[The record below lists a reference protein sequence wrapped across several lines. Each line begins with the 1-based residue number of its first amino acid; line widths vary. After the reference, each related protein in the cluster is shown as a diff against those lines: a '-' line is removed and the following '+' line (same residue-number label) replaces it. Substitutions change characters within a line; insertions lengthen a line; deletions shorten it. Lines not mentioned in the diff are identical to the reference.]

1 MVYEVVFSELFTMT
15 LFYNKRNKFRID
27 RDDGQCM
34 LMLFSTPGTCGDA
47 AANREVK
54 MKFVCPVC
62 GQEGDI
68 SEEESEYPLT
78 KRKCRHCRAI
88 LIIDPD
94 TGRVDAHKAG
104 IKDQGDVG
112 ELSSGEAEN
121 VPGVLGMSAN
131 SPVYRDWPA
140 RALISLIAL
149 IALAAVVYALVHSGE
164 ITAPFRQL
172 SEFLRQIL

>member
-1 MVYEVVFSELFTMT
+1 MT
-15 LFYNKRNKFRID
+15 FGKKRDKFRID
-27 RDDGQCM
+27 RDGGQCM
-34 LMLFSTPGTCGDA
+34 LMLFKRLGTCGNA
-47 AANREVK
+47 AAQREVK

-68 SEEESEYPLT
+68 SAEESEYPLT

-112 ELSSGEAEN
+112 DLAAGEAEN
-121 VPGVLGMSAN
+121 VSGVLGMSAN

-140 RALISLIAL
+140 RAVITLIAV

-172 SEFLRQIL
+172 SEFLKQIL